1 MSEQSDVQPPGE
13 PIKLGKRVPTV
24 RRSSRYQTESLRS
37 VNPRFFGFRLPR
49 SLRIGVV
56 ITALFVVASVC
67 PDTTAMAETTTTSV
81 SPVAEEQEEDHGAL
95 TVVKK
100 IGANINGWAK
110 AAGAS
115 AWAALITLQK
125 AVPDFNDLSADLK
138 EKFKTAGLRE
148 GARRTDEEAAKFYK
162 KNVPAAVRNLGED
175 AVWKFVDG
183 KHAAHIQAVA
193 NAPEL
198 MMDDDNIVWQR
209 AEDNLANGSKNMTP
223 EELARANRQNVRH
236 ATGIVSTKALQI
248 ATIAGLAGMALE
260 SVVSVSENLLYVYKE
275 ETDLRQAGNKVAKD
289 MLQEGIGAAI
299 GGAILTVVAAL
310 GGGPA
315 IAAAAPIL
323 IPIGV
328 VAYLVTA
335 YQRIKTAW
343 Y

>member
-1 MSEQSDVQPPGE
+1 MSEQSDAQPPGE

-81 SPVAEEQEEDHGAL
+81 SPVAEEQDEEHGAL
-95 TVVKK
+95 TFVKK

-110 AAGAS
+110 AAGAG

-125 AVPDFNDLSADLK
+125 AVPNFDDLPADLK
-138 EKFKTAGLRE
+138 RRFHKAGMHGDWKRLTL
-148 GARRTDEEAAKFYK
+148 ARSFYESGI
-162 KNVPAAVRNLGED
+162 PLPVRNLGED
-175 AVWKFVDG
+175 AVKAFVYG
-183 KHAAHIQAVA
+183 KEAGHVEAVV
-193 NAPEL
+193 NAPEK
-198 MMDDDNIVWQR
+198 MMDNDNIVWQR
-209 AEDNLANGSKNMTP
+209 AEDNRALGGNDMSS
-223 EELARANRQNVRH
+223 EELAKINRQNVRH
-236 ATGIVSTKALQI
+236 ATGIVATKALQT
-248 ATIAGLAGMALE
+248 ASVAGLTGMALE
-260 SVVSVSENLLYVYKE
+260 GVVSVSENLIYVYKE
-275 ETDLRQAGNKVAKD
+275 ETDVRQAGNNVVKD
-289 MLQEGIGAAI
+289 MLEEGVGAAI
-299 GGAILTVVAAL
+299 GGVGLTVVAAL

-315 IAAAAPIL
+315 IAAAAPVL
-323 IPIGV
+323 ITIGG

-343 Y
+343 D